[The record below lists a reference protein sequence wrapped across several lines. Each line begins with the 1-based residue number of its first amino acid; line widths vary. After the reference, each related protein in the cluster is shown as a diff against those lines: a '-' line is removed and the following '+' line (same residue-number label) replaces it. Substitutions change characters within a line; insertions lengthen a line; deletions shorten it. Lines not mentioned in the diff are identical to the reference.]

1 LHEQVLFV
9 SPDVDVLLLE
19 KLLNLRW
26 VFCFLGEAQ
35 ELEVGFWKAVVRLDE
50 RLNVVLKQHIEGT
63 LTSGTY

>member
-9 SPDVDVLLLE
+9 SPDVDVLVLE

-50 RLNVVLKQHIEGT
+50 RLNVVLK
-63 LTSGTY
+63 